1 MTPSR
6 HSNNVPFIN
15 HSSLCFILIYHQLFL
30 THSTNIK
37 SLPNSE
43 INEAKAIVLYNKSTL
58 HMGFCGTWFKC
69 RFQRESGPIAT
80 AKEMRPLNTLNIPP
94 AEFSEKWTKTLFV
107 SIAMG
112 LCEAQYMFLEC
123 YFLFFKWKKVCR
135 KLLFYI
141 SESELE
147 NVSLLYL
154 TGIAWNVCIFFST
167 QSSNLVCPLFQVL
180 TNCAPS
186 SAPSNPWSPDDT
198 DWRPQREHSVKMSQH
213 LSATLSWSCGVS

>member
-1 MTPSR
+1 
-6 HSNNVPFIN
+6 
-15 HSSLCFILIYHQLFL
+15 
-30 THSTNIK
+30 
-37 SLPNSE
+37 
-43 INEAKAIVLYNKSTL
+43 
-58 HMGFCGTWFKC
+58 MGFCGTWFKC

-141 SESELE
+141 SESVLE
-147 NVSLLYL
+147 YLLLLYL
-154 TGIAWNVCIFFST
+154 IWIFQHIKQLSLSSISGTDQWCIKQFIVTWRIQTELFEGNIQWRCRNAS
-167 QSSNLVCPLFQVL
+167 QQPGNLPSGVPFVLVLWCELAKYLNAQVYSPFLFHSDPLYARQQWF
-180 TNCAPS
+180 
-186 SAPSNPWSPDDT
+186 DD
-198 DWRPQREHSVKMSQH
+198 
-213 LSATLSWSCGVS
+213 